1 MAIGD
6 LFGGLISDI
15 ASELYD
21 EIPVEVTE
29 AFDPVTEAITPEVTF
44 QPFTVTS
51 GVGSVTGGP
60 QGTVYNLS
68 GQQQALQDAL
78 MGQALSQFTQGT
90 VGVPSSESAGLAAM
104 SAGRN
109 LLGQPTFGVP
119 STEAAAQ
126 QAFGAGS
133 QFLGAAGQQPADI
146 NALRGQFAGQVGGL
160 LSQQPSPAISQ
171 FGQQA
176 LSMGQAGLGAS
187 VPDVSQTF
195 SGLQAPGVRDVSQAY
210 AGIQSPGVR
219 TAAGQLASRGLGLGM
234 AGLETQAPADVE
246 AMRRQYGGLASQAA
260 MDVLTPTSARESSV
274 YERIRA
280 TQRPEEERQRLALE
294 ERMAQQ
300 GRLGVRTAMFGG
312 APEQFALAQAQ
323 EEAQDRASLS
333 AMQQAQAERQQA
345 LGTAQTLG
353 GMFGQQAGLSSQLQ
367 SQQQQR
373 ATQLSQLGLGAEQ
386 IQAQLE
392 SEGFGRQMQ
401 LGQAGLQAQQA
412 QAQLEAQRLGQ
423 QMQLGQA
430 GIGAAQAQ
438 SALQSQ
444 AQQRASQLS
453 QLGLSAQQIES
464 RLQSEGLGRATTAAS
479 QAGQMAQLAGGLQ
492 AQQAGLG
499 SQFLGLGSQLASQR
513 QAMDAARQQQALQAL
528 TTGQGLLGSSLG
540 LERAQ
545 QDLGISALQAG
556 YAPQSALLSAL
567 SPALNIASMSDVA
580 RRQQGE
586 FNLETQMANINA
598 ELARRAGLANLYGGM
613 FSGAVGAGGQI
624 LSATTDIVTDLIP

>member
-1 MAIGD
+1 MALGD
-6 LFGGLISDI
+6 LFGGFIGDI
-15 ASELYD
+15 ATELYG
-21 EIPVEVTE
+21 EVPLEVTQ
-29 AFDPVTEAITPEVTF
+29 AFDPVTEATTPDVTF

-51 GVGSVTGGP
+51 GTGSVTGGP
-60 QGTVYNLS
+60 TGTTYNLS
-68 GQQQALQDAL
+68 GQQQAIQDAL
-78 MGQALSQFTQGT
+78 MGQALSQFNQGV
-90 VGVPSSESAGLAAM
+90 VGVPSSEAAGLAAM
-104 SAGRN
+104 GAGRS
-109 LLGQPTFGVP
+109 LLSQPTFGLP

-146 NALRGQFAGQVGGL
+146 NSLRGQFANQVGGL
-160 LSQQPSPAISQ
+160 LGQQPSPAIGQ

-176 LSMGQAGLGAS
+176 LSMGQAGLGA
-187 VPDVSQTF
+187 
-195 SGLQAPGVRDVSQAY
+195 QAPS
-210 AGIQSPGVR
+210 
-219 TAAGQLASRGLGLGM
+219 
-234 AGLETQAPADVE
+234 DVE

-300 GRLGVRTAMFGG
+300 GRLGVRTSMYGG

-323 EEAQDRASLS
+323 EEAQNRASLA

-367 SQQQQR
+367 S
-373 ATQLSQLGLGAEQ
+373 A
-386 IQAQLE
+386 
-392 SEGFGRQMQ
+392 
-401 LGQAGLQAQQA
+401 
-412 QAQLEAQRLGQ
+412 
-423 QMQLGQA
+423 
-430 GIGAAQAQ
+430 
-438 SALQSQ
+438 

-453 QLGLSAQQIES
+453 QLGLGAQQIQS
-464 RLQSEGLGRATTAAS
+464 QLQSEGLGRATTAAS

-499 SQFLGLGSQLASQR
+499 SQFMGLGSQLASQR
-513 QAMDAARQQQALQAL
+513 QAMDAARQQQALQSL
-528 TTGQGLLGSSLG
+528 TTGQGLLSGSLG
-540 LERAQ
+540 LEGAQ
-545 QDLGISALQAG
+545 QALGVSALQAG

-567 SPALNIASMSDVA
+567 SPALNVASMSDVA

-624 LSATTDIVTDLIP
+624 LSATTDIVTDLI